1 MNRRH
6 APSRLGLKFLAVAAL
21 ALAAALALQALL
33 YDTVLPGVLQS
44 PGFETYWYG
53 RYGDAPAEFQH
64 YVSTRSLTV
73 QQALRDTVWLRQ
85 HPQVDLYLESPA
97 VLDTQILED
106 YGGQLIA
113 CADGLLYAYPMPA
126 YLYYYGACRILSLLC
141 AAVCFFLIL
150 IPYTALLIR
159 RITRLSRDMQ
169 VLAGGD
175 LSYQVVSKGRDELS
189 ELGRSIEEMRRAVL
203 EQM

>member
-113 CADGLLYAYPMPA
+113 CADGLLYAYPKPA
-126 YLYYYGACRILSLLC
+126 YVY
-141 AAVCFFLIL
+141 
-150 IPYTALLIR
+150 
-159 RITRLSRDMQ
+159 
-169 VLAGGD
+169 
-175 LSYQVVSKGRDELS
+175 
-189 ELGRSIEEMRRAVL
+189 
-203 EQM
+203 